1 MHHRFFGD
9 LILDTKPD
17 SDLAG
22 QTLENYM
29 FKKIVPDKYTAVW
42 FVTLIIMILIVFIPL
57 FFMFKYSI
65 SDRSSIVTGGEI
77 VPLWPYHPTLKTFSF
92 ILSYPDFYRAAGV
105 SFRVAFLTV
114 FLAMLLGV
122 PAAYV
127 LSRYNIPGKAVLL
140 LGLVSVRLFPDIVSI
155 IPVAVAFARLHL
167 HDTYLGA
174 SLAHTLLALPYVLY
188 ICMGIFESIPKD
200 LERQAEIL
208 GAGKGYILWRIIMP
222 LSATGLAAGAIYT
235 FLLSWDEFIFA
246 YFLLGFGELNTL
258 PLYLKHKMAFAPP
271 QDLLMAIAML
281 LSLPV
286 IVFTMVLQRYMRSGL
301 TAGAVK

>member
-1 MHHRFFGD
+1 M
-9 LILDTKPD
+9 KK
-17 SDLAG
+17 
-22 QTLENYM
+22 TLL
-29 FKKIVPDKYTAVW
+29 PDKYMLVW
-42 FVTLIIMILIVFIPL
+42 FLMLCVMIVVVFLPI

-65 SDRSSIVTGGEI
+65 SDRSSIVTGGDL
-77 VPLWPYHPTLKTFSF
+77 VPLWPYHPTFKSYSF
-92 ILSYPDFYRAAGV
+92 ILGYPDFYHAAGV
-105 SFRVAFLTV
+105 SFKVALLTIT
-114 FLAMLLGV
+114 LSMALGV

-140 LGLVSVRLFPDIVSI
+140 MGLISVRLFPDIVSI
-155 IPVAVAFARLHL
+155 IPVAVAFAHLRL

-174 SLAHTLLALPYVLY
+174 ALAHSLLALPYVLY
-188 ICMGIFESIPKD
+188 ICMGIFESIPRD

-235 FLLSWDEFIFA
+235 FLLSWDEFIFS

-271 QDLLMAIAML
+271 QDLLMAISML

-286 IVFTMVLQRYMRSGL
+286 VVFTMLLQRYMRSGL

>member
-1 MHHRFFGD
+1 M
-9 LILDTKPD
+9 
-17 SDLAG
+17 
-22 QTLENYM
+22 
-29 FKKIVPDKYTAVW
+29 KKLLFPDKYTVAW
-42 FVTLIIMILIVFIPL
+42 FIMLCIMIIIVFVPI

-65 SDRSSIVTGGEI
+65 SDRNSIVTGGDI
-77 VPLWPYHPTLKTFSF
+77 IPLWPYHPTFHTYAF
-92 ILSYPDFYRAAGV
+92 ILSYPDFYKAAAV
-105 SFRVAFLTV
+105 SFKIALLTITLSM
-114 FLAMLLGV
+114 FLGV

-140 LGLVSVRLFPDIVSI
+140 LGLISVRLFPDIVSI
-155 IPVAVAFARLHL
+155 IPVTVAFSRMHL
-167 HDTYLGA
+167 TDTYLGA
-174 SLAHTLLALPYVLY
+174 ALAHSLLALPYVLY

-208 GAGKGYILWRIIMP
+208 GAGKGYILWRIVMP

-235 FLLSWDEFIFA
+235 FLLSWDEFIFS
-246 YFLLGFGELNTL
+246 YFLLGFGELQTL

-286 IVFTMVLQRYMRSGL
+286 IIFTMFLQRYMRSGL

>member
-1 MHHRFFGD
+1 MNKFV
-9 LILDTKPD
+9 L
-17 SDLAG
+17 
-22 QTLENYM
+22 
-29 FKKIVPDKYTAVW
+29 PDKYTIVW
-42 FVTLIIMILIVFIPL
+42 FLSLCVMILVVFLPI

-65 SDRSSIVTGGEI
+65 SDRSSIVTGGDI
-77 VPLWPYHPTLKTFSF
+77 VPLWPYHPTLKTYAF

-105 SFRVAFLTV
+105 SFKVAFLTIT
-114 FLAMLLGV
+114 LSMILGV

-140 LGLVSVRLFPDIVSI
+140 MGLISVRLFPDIVSI
-155 IPVAVAFARLHL
+155 IPVAVAFAHLRL

-174 SLAHTLLALPYVLY
+174 ALAHSLLALPYVLY
-188 ICMGIFESIPKD
+188 ICMGIFESIPRD

-208 GAGKGYILWRIIMP
+208 GASKGYILWRIIMP

-235 FLLSWDEFIFA
+235 FLLSWDEFIFS
-246 YFLLGFGELNTL
+246 YFLLGFGELTTL

-286 IVFTMVLQRYMRSGL
+286 IVFTMFLQRYMRSGL